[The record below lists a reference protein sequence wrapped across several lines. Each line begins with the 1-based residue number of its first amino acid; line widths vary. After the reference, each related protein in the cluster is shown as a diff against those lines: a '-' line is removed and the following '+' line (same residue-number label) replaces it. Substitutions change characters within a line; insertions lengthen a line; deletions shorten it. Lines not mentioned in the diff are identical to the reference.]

1 MRNTFAV
8 FAQDAEIA
16 AKALGSTLEL
26 TWSRQDE
33 TAVLAGR
40 LCLLCFYGIGTG
52 TQAGSAS
59 ACSNKPQCAQP
70 PS

>member
-16 AKALGSTLEL
+16 AKASGSTLEL

-33 TAVLAGR
+33 TAVLQADFSSCAFTASVRDAGGERFR
-40 LCLLCFYGIGTG
+40 L
-52 TQAGSAS
+52 Q
-59 ACSNKPQCAQP
+59 Q
-70 PS
+70 